1 MPDMLAHYE
10 VAEAAR
16 ARLAEGPLARLL
28 RAEHDAYKVGA
39 QGPDFLFYAGVWPGQ
54 RDRSHLAGL
63 VHKHRMSEVFDA
75 FLTAA
80 ASAPAAEADVIT
92 AFTCGYASHLCMD
105 ASAHPWIQYWTGD
118 ITGMAAPVQPAAR
131 RRHGVLEGSLDV
143 TLARRHSPS
152 SGWIRAQK
160 LLTMT
165 PAQTGVVT
173 RLWEL
178 VMRDV
183 HGETFTADEGRRAF
197 WNMDFAYSRMS
208 DPRSAFS
215 RLLRRVTATPWADA
229 DGVIRTQIYPRAP
242 HPTAARLLAERRP
255 WSYPSVPGEVHTE
268 TFAEITEAATAQTL
282 ARLEAVQTTLFGG
295 GDIATAVAAIGDRNM
310 LTGLPCDDRRP
321 PVTFAPGIERLWGMW

>member
-1 MPDMLAHYE
+1 MLAHYE

-16 ARLAEGPLARLL
+16 GRLAEGPLARLL
-28 RAEHDAYKVGA
+28 AAEHDAYKVGA

-54 RDRSHLAGL
+54 RDRSDLAGL
-63 VHKHRMSEVFDA
+63 VHKRRTSEVFRA
-75 FLTAA
+75 MLTAA
-80 ASAPAAEADVIT
+80 ASAPAAAAGVIT

-143 TLARRHSPS
+143 TLAQRRSRD
-152 SGWIRAQK
+152 SGWIRARR

-165 PAQTGVVT
+165 PSQNGVVT
-173 RLWEL
+173 QLWEQ

-183 HGETFTADEGRRAF
+183 HDETFSAAEGCSAYG
-197 WNMDFAYSRMS
+197 NMAFAYSRMS

-215 RLLRRVTATPWADA
+215 RLLKLVAATPWADA
-229 DGVIRTQIYPRAP
+229 DGVIRTQIYPREP
-242 HPTAARLLAERRP
+242 NVTAARLLAERRP
-255 WSYPSVPGEVHTE
+255 WSYPAVPDVLRTE
-268 TFAEITEAATAQTL
+268 TFAAITEAATVQTL
-282 ARLEAVQTTLFGG
+282 ACLEAVQTARFGG

-310 LTGLPCDDRRP
+310 LTGLPCDDPRP
-321 PVTFAPGIERLWGMW
+321 PVAFAPGIERLWGMC